1 MWSHIIDIC
10 SKSGKVISCKNFR
23 VDFEFSVHKVIKE
36 YFPDCVV
43 KCCTFHIGQAWW
55 RKIQS
60 LGLCSEYCNA
70 ESDIGKWLTNFFGL
84 PFLKPDEI
92 EDCFVEDLFSEAPQD
107 STCEQFAD
115 YVLNTCITDTHFPPT
130 VWAEEPSETKRTNN
144 GAESFHA
151 RFNEQFYIHHPT
163 IFIFIDVLTKIEAT
177 TYIKIRAIDNVAIVN
192 RKEKQKIDFVIDMFN
207 RKQSGNS
214 TKFNFVK
221 SVSYRFRARTDIP

>member
-151 RFNEQFYIHHPT
+151 HFNEQFYIS
-163 IFIFIDVLTKIEAT
+163 IIRQFSYSLMYLQKLKQQLTSRSELLT
-177 TYIKIRAIDNVAIVN
+177 T
-192 RKEKQKIDFVIDMFN
+192 
-207 RKQSGNS
+207 
-214 TKFNFVK
+214 
-221 SVSYRFRARTDIP
+221 

>member
-1 MWSHIIDIC
+1 L
-10 SKSGKVISCKNFR
+10 R
-23 VDFEFSVHKVIKE
+23 
-36 YFPDCVV
+36 
-43 KCCTFHIGQAWW
+43 
-55 RKIQS
+55 
-60 LGLCSEYCNA
+60 SENCNA

-92 EDCFVEDLFSEAPQD
+92 EDCFVEDLFNEAPQD
-107 STCEQFAD
+107 SRCEQFSD
-115 YVLNTCITDTHFPPT
+115 YVLNTYITDTHFPPT

-151 RFNEQFYIHHPT
+151 HFNEQFYIHHPT

-192 RKEKQKIDFVIDMFN
+192 RKEKQKIDFLIDMFN
-207 RKQSGNS
+207 QNQSGNC
-214 TKFNFVK
+214 TRFNFVK